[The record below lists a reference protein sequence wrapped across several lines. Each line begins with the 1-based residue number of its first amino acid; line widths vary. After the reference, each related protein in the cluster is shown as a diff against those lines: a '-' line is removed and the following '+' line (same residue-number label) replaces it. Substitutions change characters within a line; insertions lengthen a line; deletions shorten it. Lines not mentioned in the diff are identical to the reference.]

1 MYKERE
7 RERGS
12 DYENENRRKINT
24 LPLTLFTSVM
34 LLFTPTDLF
43 LLLIKKRL
51 FFRRKKVDCLKF

>member
-1 MYKERE
+1 MYRERE
-7 RERGS
+7 RER
-12 DYENENRRKINT
+12 DCENENRRKINT